1 MFHGSITALITP
13 FTSGALDSQIDWPA
27 LDRLIEWQ
35 IEQGT
40 HGLVA
45 CGTTAESPTLSKD
58 EHKAI
63 VERMIAVVKGRI
75 PVIAGTGTNS
85 TASTID
91 LTLHAQHAGA
101 DAALIVTPYYNKPT
115 QDGLY
120 AHYKAIHDS
129 TAIPIIVYNIPGR
142 SVVDVSNDT
151 MCRLAELPRIIGVKD
166 ATADL
171 TRPTILRERLGDDFC
186 QLSGEDGTAL
196 AFLAGGGHGCISVL
210 SNIAPADCARL
221 QNAWRDGRIDEA
233 QTIAGRL
240 APLVKALFCETSPA
254 PVKYAAE
261 KMGLCASHLR
271 LPLVPASANAR
282 AAVDRAMNDAGL
294 TAIAAAARTRATG

>member
-13 FTSGALDSQIDWPA
+13 FTSGALDSQVDWPA

-35 IEQGT
+35 IDQGT

-63 VERMIAVVKGRI
+63 VERMIAGVKGRI

-85 TASTID
+85 TASTIES
-91 LTLHAQHAGA
+91 TLHAQHAGA

-115 QDGLY
+115 QEGLV

-129 TAIPIIVYNIPGR
+129 TDIPIIVYNIPGR
-142 SVVDVSNDT
+142 SVVDISNDT
-151 MCRLAELPRIIGVKD
+151 MCRLAELPRIVGVKD

-171 TRPTILRERLGDDFC
+171 TRPTIMRERLGDDFC

-221 QNAWRDGRIDEA
+221 QNAWRDGRVDEA
-233 QTIAGRL
+233 QAIAGRL

-261 KMGLCASHLR
+261 KMGLCAAHLR
-271 LPLVPASANAR
+271 LPMVPASAAAR
-282 AAVDRAMNDAGL
+282 AAVDKAMQDAGL
-294 TAIAAAARTRATG
+294 LSAATPARTRATG

>member
-85 TASTID
+85 TATTID
-91 LTLHAQHAGA
+91 LTLHAQKSGA
-101 DAALIVTPYYNKPT
+101 QAALIVTPYYNKPT

-120 AHYKAIHDS
+120 AHYKAIHDF
-129 TAIPIIVYNIPGR
+129 THIPIIIYNIPGR
-142 SVVDVSNDT
+142 SVVDMSHDT

-171 TRPTILRERLGDDFC
+171 TRPTTMRARRGDDFC

-196 AFLAGGGHGCISVL
+196 AFLAGGGDGCISVL

-221 QNAWRDGRIDEA
+221 QNAWRDGRVDEA
-233 QTIAGRL
+233 QAIAIRL

-261 KMGLCASHLR
+261 KLGLCAAHLR
-271 LPLVPASANAR
+271 LPLVPASANAC
-282 AAVDRAMNDAGL
+282 ATVDKAMEIAGII
-294 TAIAAAARTRATG
+294 TPGKATRTRATG